1 MFEII
6 SKYIIN
12 QNTYLCL
19 SKINIKLTH
28 VIERKN
34 SLSVKRVKFSVV
46 LIITEIFYLALAYVS
61 ELLLF
66 VCSNHS
72 GDII

>member
-34 SLSVKRVKFSVV
+34 SLSVKRVKSVV

>member
-6 SKYIIN
+6 SKYN

-34 SLSVKRVKFSVV
+34 SLSVKRVKSVV